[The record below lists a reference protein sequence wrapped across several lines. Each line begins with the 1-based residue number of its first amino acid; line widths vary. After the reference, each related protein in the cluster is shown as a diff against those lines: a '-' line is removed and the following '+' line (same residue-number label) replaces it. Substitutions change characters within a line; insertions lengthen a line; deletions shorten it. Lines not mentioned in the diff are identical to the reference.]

1 MIDNVIPHL
10 HLKMRPRVAFVLMVS
25 FAFSFAQNATE
36 LKLQLAAGNVEA
48 LFQDDAGYVAAS
60 QPYNLRYIVEPIAIA
75 YPESV
80 EQISTVVKAGVNQ
93 TLKVV
98 ARSGGHSYIANG
110 LGGTNGSLVV
120 DLSQMK
126 NITVDTV
133 TGNAIIEPGNRLGD
147 VALVLNDAG
156 RGLPHGRCTYVG
168 IGGHSGFGGWGF
180 ASRMWGM
187 TLDNVLS
194 ATVVLANGS
203 IVTASEDSN
212 PELYWGIRGS
222 SASFGIVASL
232 EFRTY
237 AVPSSAT
244 AFEFIWE
251 MDIPTASNAFMEFQS
266 WALSGN
272 VPLEFGGEIGF
283 LKGLAY
289 GQVQFAF
296 LGNYF
301 GPADSFNSTIAPFF
315 DKLPIPNTT
324 NVTQG
329 TWIEALTAIAAG
341 NMNTTVLPDT
351 NDTFYAKSLMAPQL
365 SPLTNAS
372 MIALVTYLAEVGFNN
387 SDFWHVEVELYGGNQ
402 SVINQ
407 VDLNDTAFAHRD
419 TLFTFQPYA
428 SSPNLLP
435 PYPNSGFE
443 FVDGMI
449 SSLTSNMPSDWEWG
463 AYPNYIDDRLPDWQ
477 RRYYGSHYD
486 RLQLFKSLVDPFD
499 TFHFP
504 TSIEEL

>member
-1 MIDNVIPHL
+1 
-10 HLKMRPRVAFVLMVS
+10 MRPRVTFALLMVS

-75 YPESV
+75 YPENA

-93 TLKVV
+93 TLKIV

-126 NITVDTV
+126 NITVDAV

-324 NVTQG
+324 N
-329 TWIEALTAIAAG
+329 
-341 NMNTTVLPDT
+341 
-351 NDTFYAKSLMAPQL
+351 
-365 SPLTNAS
+365 
-372 MIALVTYLAEVGFNN
+372 
-387 SDFWHVEVELYGGNQ
+387 FWHVEVELYGGNQ

-486 RLQLFKSLVDPFD
+486 RLRLFKSLVDPFD

>member
-1 MIDNVIPHL
+1 
-10 HLKMRPRVAFVLMVS
+10 MRPAIALALLMVFIVS
-25 FAFSFAQNATE
+25 FCSAQNATE
-36 LKLQLAAGNVEA
+36 LKEQLAMEGIMA
-48 LFQDDAGYVAAS
+48 LFRDDAEYTAAS
-60 QPYNLRYIVEPIAIA
+60 QPYNLRYIVEPLAIA
-75 YPESV
+75 YPTTA
-80 EQISTVVKAGVNQ
+80 EQISSVVVAGVIQ
-93 TLKVV
+93 KLHVV

-126 NITVDTV
+126 NITVDAV
-133 TGNAIIEPGNRLGD
+133 TGNAIIGPGNRLGD
-147 VALVLNDAG
+147 VALALNNAG

-203 IVTASEDSN
+203 IVTASEN
-212 PELYWGIRGS
+212 LNEALYWAVRGS
-222 SASFGIVASL
+222 SASFGIVASI
-232 EFRTY
+232 EFRTH
-237 AVPSSAT
+237 AVPPTAT
-244 AFEFIWE
+244 AFEFTWQ
-251 MDIPTASNAFMEFQS
+251 MDAPTASAAFIEFQS
-266 WALSGN
+266 WALSGDI
-272 VPLEFGGEIGF
+272 PPEFGGEIGF
-283 LKGLAY
+283 LKGQAY
-289 GQVQFAF
+289 GQVEFAF

-301 GPADSFNSTIAPFF
+301 GPADSFNSTITPFF
-315 DKLPIPNTT
+315 SKLPAPVTA

-341 NMNTTVLPDT
+341 NMNTTTQPDS
-351 NDTFYAKSLMAPQL
+351 NDTFYAKSLMAPQAV
-365 SPLTNAS
+365 PLTNAS
-372 MIALVTYLAEVGFNN
+372 MTALVTYLAEVGFNS

-402 SVINQ
+402 SAINQ
-407 VDLNDTAFAHRD
+407 VKFNDTAFAHRD

-435 PYPNSGFE
+435 PYPDSGFG

-449 SSLTSNMPSDWEWG
+449 STLTLNMPSDWEWG
-463 AYPNYIDDRLPDWQ
+463 AYPNYIDDRLQDWQ

-486 RLQLFKSLVDPFD
+486 RLRVLKSSVDPLD

-504 TSIEEL
+504 TSIEELVSF